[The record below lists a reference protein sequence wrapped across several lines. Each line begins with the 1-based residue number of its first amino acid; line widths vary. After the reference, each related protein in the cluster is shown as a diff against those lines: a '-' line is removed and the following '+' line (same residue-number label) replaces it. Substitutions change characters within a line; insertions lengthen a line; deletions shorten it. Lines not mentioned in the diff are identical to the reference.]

1 MNVNIH
7 GVVFLPYP
15 SEILLG
21 IDKAALL
28 ISEVKEKSLILGNI
42 FVVL

>member
-1 MNVNIH
+1 MRFFSCH
-7 GVVFLPYP
+7 ALL
-15 SEILLG
+15 ILLG

-28 ISEVKEKSLILGNI
+28 ISEVKEKSSILGNI